1 MNMAADNREIA
12 RQVVEAIGGRENIA
26 SFAHCAT
33 RLRIMVHDQK
43 KIDQK
48 KVEQIDK
55 VKGAFFNSGQ
65 YQIIFGTGTVNQIFE
80 AVESLGMESTS
91 KEELKSQ
98 AKSRAIRF
106 SGRFVHSVTC
116 LCRLFR
122 YWSRLACSW
131 GYEDC

>member
-12 RQVVEAIGGRENIA
+12 RQVVGLAIGENIA

-65 YQIIFGTGTVNQIFE
+65 YQIIFEQE
-80 AVESLGMESTS
+80 PS
-91 KEELKSQ
+91 
-98 AKSRAIRF
+98 IRF
-106 SGRFVHSVTC
+106 LKQSNPLEWRAQA
-116 LCRLFR
+116 RKN
-122 YWSRLACSW
+122 
-131 GYEDC
+131 

>member
-55 VKGAFFNSGQ
+55 VKGAF
-65 YQIIFGTGTVNQIFE
+65 
-80 AVESLGMESTS
+80 STPGNTRS
-91 KEELKSQ
+91 FSEQEPS
-98 AKSRAIRF
+98 IRF
-106 SGRFVHSVTC
+106 LKRSNPLEWRAQA
-116 LCRLFR
+116 RKN
-122 YWSRLACSW
+122 
-131 GYEDC
+131 

>member
-55 VKGAFFNSGQ
+55 VKA
-65 YQIIFGTGTVNQIFE
+65 
-80 AVESLGMESTS
+80 SL
-91 KEELKSQ
+91 LQ
-98 AKSRAIRF
+98 LRAIPD
-106 SGRFVHSVTC
+106 H
-116 LCRLFR
+116 FR
-122 YWSRLACSW
+122 NRNRQS
-131 GYEDC
+131 DF